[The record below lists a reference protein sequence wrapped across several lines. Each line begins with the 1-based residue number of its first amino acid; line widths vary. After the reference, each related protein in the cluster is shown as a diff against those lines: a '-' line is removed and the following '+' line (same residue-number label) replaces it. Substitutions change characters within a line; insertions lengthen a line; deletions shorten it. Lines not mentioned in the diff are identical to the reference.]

1 MNPRAVAILFRPKS
15 RQDARAPGRPEDE
28 MPLHFLVSNSTYRL
42 VMAGD
47 RLREKLEEIW
57 LRYKHDRTEAP

>member
-1 MNPRAVAILFRPKS
+1 MNPRAVAILFRPKN
-15 RQDARAPGRPEDE
+15 RRDARTPERREDE

-57 LRYKHDRTEAP
+57 LRYKQDRTYNP

>member
-1 MNPRAVAILFRPKS
+1 MHPHGLSLLLRPKS
-15 RQDARAPGRPEDE
+15 RPDYRSPDRREDE

-57 LRYKHDRTEAP
+57 RRYR